1 MNHKASSC
9 HLSRGLPKAKIFG
22 KSSAEA
28 CLSLA
33 FKSSEIQS
41 QIFGQRCVLV
51 FYEKRQEAAVNH
63 EASSCHL
70 SRGLPKAKILGLSW
84 SVSIFVLQLRRLKF
98 NVIYLS
104 KFAKTCFFLK
114 RDCCESWGLLMPFNQ
129 WSTKHPTN
137 SNIFLTKYSAMDK
150 NIAIHIAEDC
160 TIHRYLNGFIKNQL
174 ACLKISFF

>member
-70 SRGLPKAKILGLSW
+70 SRGLPKAKVLGQTR
-84 SVSIFVLQLRRLKF
+84 SVSIFSLRLHSIKF
-98 NVIYLS
+98 NVINLS
-104 KFAKTCFFLK
+104 KFATMFFLK
-114 RDCCESWGLLMPFNQ
+114 RGCCESCHLIRDLQKLHFCISLIRPIRIFFR
-129 WSTKHPTN
+129 TN
-137 SNIFLTKYSAMDK
+137 IRLW
-150 NIAIHIAEDC
+150 I
-160 TIHRYLNGFIKNQL
+160 
-174 ACLKISFF
+174 

>member
-104 KFAKTCFFLK
+104 KFAKTCFFWKETAVNHEASSCHLTS
-114 RDCCESWGLLMPFNQ
+114 DLL
-129 WSTKHPTN
+129 
-137 SNIFLTKYSAMDK
+137 NIWPIQIFFWP
-150 NIAIHIAEDC
+150 NI
-160 TIHRYLNGFIKNQL
+160 QL
-174 ACLKISFF
+174 WIRT